1 MTVAVGTGGGATMKY
16 SYDFENGLTGL
27 DLRCESLS
35 NQQGRYTI
43 QSQIVRAGSKA
54 LKIVNTN
61 GTQPGIDQCS
71 AADSFKH
78 RAEIYPPDR
87 AQDVTEGLEHWHGFS
102 HYYTAPLPPSSN
114 TGYII
119 WQTKHGAGGPE
130 LEMTFKGDSTVS
142 LGVQSGSIDNDVEVF
157 RIPVQLNTWN
167 DWVIRQVR
175 SWHGDGILEVWLN
188 GRKLAL
194 VNLNGNTARPD
205 SSGNDMM
212 PSTGSYYGPE
222 DRGDPDYTIYIDNF
236 KYAQGQSAY
245 ALVDPAQGGGTSDTT
260 APTTPTSF
268 TATAISTT
276 QINLAW
282 TASTD
287 AVGVAGYRLERCTG
301 ATCTTFTQVATPTG
315 ATYSNTGLTANTTYR
330 FRTRAT
336 DAAGNLSAYSTIV
349 NVTTQSATTPTP
361 TATLSAN
368 PTSITT
374 RNSTTLTWSSTN
386 ATSCSASNGWTGA
399 KATSGTQ
406 TLSPTTNTTYTISC
420 TGAGGSIVKSVT
432 VAVGTGGGATMK
444 YSYDFENGLTGL
456 DLRCESLSN
465 QQGRYTIQS
474 QIVRAGSKAL
484 KIVNTNGTQPGIDQ
498 CSAADSFK
506 HRAEIYPPDRAQ
518 DVTEGLEHWH
528 GFSHY
533 YTAPLPPS
541 SNTGYIIWQTKHGA
555 GGPELEMTF
564 KGDSTVSLGVQS
576 GSIDNDVEVF
586 RIPVQLNTWN
596 DWVIRQVRS
605 WHGDGILEVWLN
617 GRKLALVNLNG
628 NTARPDSS
636 GNDMMPSTGSYYGPE
651 DRGDPDYT
659 IYIDNFKYAQGQ
671 SAYALVDPAQGGGT
685 SDTTAPTTPTSFTA
699 TAISTTQINL
709 AWTAST
715 DAVGVAGYRLERCTG
730 ATCTTFTQ
738 VATPTGATYSNTG
751 LTANTTYR
759 FRTRATDAAGNLS
772 AYSSIVNAVTQNVV
786 VITPSTKFSLNDR
799 VKATANLNVRTAPT
813 NNTAGTLLGTQPLNA
828 EGTVIGG
835 PLSSVNSAG
844 ETIWWWNVNYDTA
857 PDGWSYELYLEK
869 PSIGTVYTVS
879 SVMQFNSRAGAL
891 LPGDELVVK
900 NGIYTDWDL
909 NVSSSGSVDVPIII
923 RAETPG
929 GVTFGGASRIIVNGR
944 YVNLSGLAFKGVL
957 IAPIID
963 FRGGNGRITTSSFI
977 SSGAA
982 TSHSSHVVRVQSSD
996 NRVDNNYFEDC
1007 LSKCA
1012 GIWDPSS
1019 GTLRNRFDHNTFKN
1033 LRRFGQ
1039 EEVEAIQIGQQG
1051 SQTGNSTVVTNT
1063 VIENNLFDNAS
1074 GTAEI
1079 VSIKSSG
1086 VIVRYNTFLNSI
1098 GQLTLRSGQGNRVEG
1113 NNIIG
1118 SRNGISVSGPD
1129 HVIINNL
1136 IVNSEQSGIRLNGLS
1151 TSGGNGHVAADNTL
1165 VANNTIVGFSENG
1178 IVINP
1183 SDSTPPTGISVLN
1196 NLITGSSGTLLSV
1209 SIENSVDHTIRKNL
1223 LWISGSAKVG
1233 YSGTEAI
1240 LKDPLIKGTGA
1251 ALTISS
1257 NSPAVDGALAVSQVS
1272 LDRHTTKRPS
1282 GAAPDIGSDEYVSGT
1297 TTPAPTATLTASPLS
1312 VTTGNSTTLTWS
1324 STNATSCTASGAWSG
1339 TKATSGTQTL
1349 SPTANTTYTLTCTGA
1364 GGTTTQSATVTVT
1377 AATDTTAPTTPTN
1390 PFAGAISTSQ
1400 INLSWSVSTDN
1411 VSVTGYRLER
1421 CTGATCTTFAQIAA
1435 PSIIIYSDTNLTAGT
1450 TYRYRVRATDA
1461 AGNLSTYSSIVSAT
1475 TQSIVTPTPTLTL
1488 SASPLS
1494 VTTGNST
1501 TLTWSGTNATT
1512 CTASGA
1518 WFGTTTTSGS
1528 QTIVPAASTTY
1539 TLTCTGAGGS
1549 IAKSVSVSV
1558 TAATDTTAPRIVSA
1572 TVSNTTATGATITLT
1587 ASEPVTATISYG
1599 TSSNSL
1605 TTTAT
1610 SNTAGTT
1617 HVFDLTNLTR
1627 KTAYFYQLS
1636 LRDAAGNTTT
1646 GPVSSLTTSARSIK
1660 PPKVQNVTATEGS
1673 VILTWTNPTYE
1684 YTRDIRIY
1692 RKTNNGTVIDTPDSA
1707 YLIATLPTGTTTY
1720 TDTAVAP
1727 NTRYVYTIFTYDD
1740 QSAYSEPASLV
1751 FTTSVDTVVT
1761 TPDPETPALEAP
1773 STVVTTTG
1781 GSTTTSAAPST
1792 TAAIPAIP
1800 ATPTTPTTST
1810 PPTTHYQPLT
1820 RALTLGSRGD
1830 DVTTLQQML
1839 AQDPTI
1845 YQGEITGYY
1854 GPLTQAAVERFQIQH
1869 AIVSSGSPS
1878 TTGYGAVGPSTRA
1891 QLNTL
1896 YAGTTTTPP
1905 TASGLT
1911 PEKRALILEQIRLL
1925 QEQVKLLLQQL
1936 TLLLQRGV
1944 V

>member
-1 MTVAVGTGGGATMKY
+1 MSRALHVVFRLILTTFAILALPVG
-16 SYDFENGLTGL
+16 
-27 DLRCESLS
+27 
-35 NQQGRYTI
+35 
-43 QSQIVRAGSKA
+43 V
-54 LKIVNTN
+54 
-61 GTQPGIDQCS
+61 S
-71 AADSFKH
+71 AATLQYSNDFDPNMGVYGTDYAIGWYGSFTNTPFGSPTGCELTKTFVVVDDPDEAGNKVLRIREDRDTCITNEDDSGNNNVLRLQKH
-78 RAEIYPPDR
+78 RAQWKPEANGAYFMPKDTEIWMGFRWRFNGSPNPPQIDPYVLQAR
-87 AQDVTEGLEHWHGFS
+87 MFAT
-102 HYYTAPLPPSSN
+102 
-114 TGYII
+114 
-119 WQTKHGAGGPE
+119 AGGS
-130 LEMTFKGDSTVS
+130 GDQGYETPDIRVLDNGTN
-142 LGVQSGSIDNDVEVF
+142 LGVRRAYLDSAGKQQYGAWTKIPIVPNKWMNIVMQLRLTSTSPDGYFRLWLNAASANDTPLIDEK
-157 RIPVQLNTWN
+157 NTW
-167 DWVIRQVR
+167 
-175 SWHGDGILEVWLN
+175 
-188 GRKLAL
+188 
-194 VNLNGNTARPD
+194 
-205 SSGNDMM
+205 
-212 PSTGSYYGPE
+212 TGSYLDDVLLGGAYKYDYKTHHSIGWYW
-222 DRGDPDYTIYIDNF
+222 GDTSTPNDHIMLMDDL
-236 KYAQGQSAY
+236 KYAFG
-245 ALVDPAQGGGTSDTT
+245 VNGFDMVNPQGGGGTPDTT
-260 APTTPTSF
+260 APTTPTSL
-268 TATAISTT
+268 TGTPTSTT

-282 TASTD
+282 NASTD
-287 AVGVAGYRLERCTG
+287 NVGVATYRLERCTG

-315 ATYSNTGLTANTTYR
+315 TTYANTALTANTTYR
-330 FRTRAT
+330 FRVRAM
-336 DAAGNLSAYSTIV
+336 DAAGNTSAYSSIV
-349 NVTTQSATTPTP
+349 NATTQGATSAPTV
-361 TATLSAN
+361 TLSAN
-368 PTSITT
+368 PTTITQGQS
-374 RNSTTLTWSSTN
+374 STLSWSSTN
-386 ATSCSASNGWTGA
+386 ATSCTASNGWSGT

-432 VAVGTGGGATMK
+432 VAVATTGGGATLGWQL
-444 YSYDFENGLTGL
+444 DFNNGFQTIVPSESVLTSVDGGTSKIDQLCTGGRKWSLADPMGGSNKALRVFQGGDGSCLTGV
-456 DLRCESLSN
+456 S
-465 QQGRYTIQS
+465 
-474 QIVRAGSKAL
+474 
-484 KIVNTNGTQPGIDQ
+484 TNP
-498 CSAADSFK
+498 K
-506 HRAEIYPPDRAQ
+506 HRAMFHP
-518 DVTEGLEHWH
+518 TSLG
-528 GFSHY
+528 SHY
-533 YTAPLPPS
+533 DYEINEDHWLGYKIWFPDDFPS
-541 SNTGYIIWQTKHGA
+541 G
-555 GGPELEMTF
+555 
-564 KGDSTVSLGVQS
+564 
-576 GSIDNDVEVF
+576 
-586 RIPVQLNTWN
+586 
-596 DWVIRQVRS
+596 
-605 WHGDGILEVWLN
+605 WLN
-617 GRKLALVNLNG
+617 GENETREKLEVAHWSFQGESKIRITADQNGPVYGVDRGYSTAAEQDIYVDRKDIPMPTGRWVNVVYHVLRKTNDTGMIEVWIDGVKKVTMNGRTASDFDAVGQNPNG
-628 NTARPDSS
+628 NNSAPWKIGLYWGDLNRPDFSIYLD
-636 GNDMMPSTGSYYGPE
+636 DM
-651 DRGDPDYT
+651 
-659 IYIDNFKYAQGQ
+659 KYAKG
-671 SAYALVDPAQGGGT
+671 ADGYALVDPSQGGGGT
-685 SDTTAPTTPTSFTA
+685 ADTTAPTTPTNLSA
-699 TAISTTQINL
+699 TPTSTTQINL
-709 AWTAST
+709 SWTAST
-715 DAVGVAGYRLERCTG
+715 DAVGVTGYRIYRNGTQLTTTTG
-730 ATCTTFTQ
+730 T
-738 VATPTGATYSNTG
+738 TYSSIG
-751 LTANTTYR
+751 LTQATTY
-759 FRTRATDAAGNLS
+759 TYTVQAYDAAGNLS
-772 AYSSIVNAVTQNVV
+772 TYSNIISATTQSAEQ
-786 VITPSTKFSLNDR
+786 PSTKFTPGDR
-799 VKATANLNVRTAPT
+799 VKTLNILNVRTAPA
-813 NNTAGTLLGTQPLNA
+813 NNAPGTKTGTQALGA

-835 PLSSVNSAG
+835 PLASLSTTGATV
-844 ETIWWWNVNYDTA
+844 WWWQIDYIAA
-857 PDGWSYELYLEK
+857 PDGWGSEQYLEK
-869 PSIGTVYTVS
+869 VIAQYP
-879 SVMQFNSRAGAL
+879 
-891 LPGDELVVK
+891 
-900 NGIYTDWDL
+900 
-909 NVSSSGSVDVPIII
+909 
-923 RAETPG
+923 TP
-929 GVTFGGASRIIVNGR
+929 T
-944 YVNLSGLAFKGVL
+944 
-957 IAPIID
+957 
-963 FRGGNGRITTSSFI
+963 
-977 SSGAA
+977 
-982 TSHSSHVVRVQSSD
+982 
-996 NRVDNNYFEDC
+996 
-1007 LSKCA
+1007 
-1012 GIWDPSS
+1012 
-1019 GTLRNRFDHNTFKN
+1019 
-1033 LRRFGQ
+1033 
-1039 EEVEAIQIGQQG
+1039 
-1051 SQTGNSTVVTNT
+1051 
-1063 VIENNLFDNAS
+1063 
-1074 GTAEI
+1074 
-1079 VSIKSSG
+1079 
-1086 VIVRYNTFLNSI
+1086 
-1098 GQLTLRSGQGNRVEG
+1098 LTLSASPTSLTSGQ
-1113 NNIIG
+1113 
-1118 SRNGISVSGPD
+1118 
-1129 HVIINNL
+1129 
-1136 IVNSEQSGIRLNGLS
+1136 
-1151 TSGGNGHVAADNTL
+1151 
-1165 VANNTIVGFSENG
+1165 
-1178 IVINP
+1178 
-1183 SDSTPPTGISVLN
+1183 
-1196 NLITGSSGTLLSV
+1196 
-1209 SIENSVDHTIRKNL
+1209 
-1223 LWISGSAKVG
+1223 
-1233 YSGTEAI
+1233 
-1240 LKDPLIKGTGA
+1240 
-1251 ALTISS
+1251 
-1257 NSPAVDGALAVSQVS
+1257 
-1272 LDRHTTKRPS
+1272 
-1282 GAAPDIGSDEYVSGT
+1282 
-1297 TTPAPTATLTASPLS
+1297 
-1312 VTTGNSTTLTWS
+1312 STTLTWS
-1324 STNATSCTASGAWSG
+1324 STNATSCTASNGWTG